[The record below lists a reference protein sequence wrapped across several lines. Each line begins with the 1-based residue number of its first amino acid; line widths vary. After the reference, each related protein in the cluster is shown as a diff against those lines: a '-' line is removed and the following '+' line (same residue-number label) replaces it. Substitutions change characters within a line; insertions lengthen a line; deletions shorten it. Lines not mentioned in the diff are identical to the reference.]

1 MIGFSDLEKMDEPTW
16 FEKNKK
22 LVIKAGIVLAVAGVG
37 YYVYTRFMVKSNA
50 GSGGYMPP
58 VPSPAANPSP
68 SPDMI
73 VME

>member
-1 MIGFSDLEKMDEPTW
+1 MIGFSDLEKQNEPTW
-16 FEKNKK
+16 LEKNKK
-22 LVIKAGIVLAVAGVG
+22 MVIKAGIVLAVAGVG

-58 VPSPAANPSP
+58 VPNPVAETV

-73 VME
+73 AME